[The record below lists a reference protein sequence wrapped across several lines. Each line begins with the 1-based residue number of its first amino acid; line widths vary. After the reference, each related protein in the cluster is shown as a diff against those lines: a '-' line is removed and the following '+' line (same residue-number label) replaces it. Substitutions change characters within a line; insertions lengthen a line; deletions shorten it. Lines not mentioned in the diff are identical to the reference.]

1 MTDYTYKIDEK
12 TYVQR
17 TLVLAQVRQLLDLL
31 QGMQI
36 PGNLDALGLVSL
48 LGDRLPLLLAVVLT
62 EKGKSA
68 KNKDLPALADE
79 LEYAI
84 SPEQTITV
92 IEDFFG
98 CNPLS
103 SILTRLAGMAEKIT
117 AQIGTGSPSSPAS
130 SAPETSPD
138 ATGSSGA

>member
-1 MTDYTYKIDEK
+1 MTDHTYKIDEK
-12 TYVQR
+12 TYLQR
-17 TLVLAQVRQLLDLL
+17 QLVLGQVRQLLDLL

-36 PGNLDALGLVSL
+36 PGNLDALGLVGL

-62 EKGKSA
+62 EQGKSP

-79 LEYAI
+79 LEFSI
-84 SPEQTITV
+84 TPEQTLSV
-92 IEDFFG
+92 IEDFFE

-103 SILTRLAGMAEKIT
+103 SIFQRLTGMVEKLT
-117 AQIGTGSPSSPAS
+117 AQITTGSPNSASS

-138 ATGSSGA
+138 ATGLSGA